1 VKRNSRIV
9 DSYRELLLGEK
20 QQMKIFELASEFLA
34 ERQYPVKDRLSKLRR
49 KPIVILAG
57 YVCIC

>member
-9 DSYRELLLGEK
+9 DSYRELLLGAK

-34 ERQYPVKDRLSKLRR
+34 ERQYPVKDKA
-49 KPIVILAG
+49 K
-57 YVCIC
+57 

>member
-1 VKRNSRIV
+1 M